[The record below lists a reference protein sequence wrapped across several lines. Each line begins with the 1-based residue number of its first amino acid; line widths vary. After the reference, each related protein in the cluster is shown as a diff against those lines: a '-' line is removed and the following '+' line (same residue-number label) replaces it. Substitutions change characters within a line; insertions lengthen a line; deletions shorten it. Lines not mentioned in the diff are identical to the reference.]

1 MRNSVAKIA
10 MSSLLLG
17 AVGCS
22 GIHYNEG
29 ASRLNAAYTGKM
41 ELRPLFSQTTSG
53 PVGQIQTGEAMSVNL
68 VSAHICDF
76 REVSLAGFST
86 GEMFSRSNAKSRVC
100 TNDGP
105 PLGSDVSSAKRRTRG
120 EILIVAHAGELS
132 EDNGLSFD
140 AARLRDTGRVIY
152 YNADVRESGQLINAL
167 NIPVYG
173 PLLYAGGRFALDLTV
188 LELDN
193 EENAQVKGLLEKLA
207 AIGRTVSAT
216 TSGSLVDALNTLGGT
231 LISGNGDDVELRY
244 QAVYD
249 LPSASSGSAVHRM
262 PLTEGYLALVREEH
276 RSELPTWNKI
286 CIDREEGLIRHKVAD
301 DSCKE
306 GDVYRN
312 RTWLLLRIAKEDKTS
327 PAVQKAIL
335 SETVGQ
341 FLDRSKTDL
350 RGQSPAAD
358 MLQGLEGLSEK
369 LKSLK
374 SNEPPFQN

>member
-1 MRNSVAKIA
+1 MKKIVVKIA
-10 MSSLLLG
+10 MTSLLLG
-17 AVGCS
+17 TVGCS

-29 ASRLNAAYTGKM
+29 ASRLNATYTDKQ
-41 ELRPLFSQTTSG
+41 LLHPLFSKTTSG
-53 PVGQIQTGEAMSVNL
+53 HSGQIAAGEAMSVNL

-76 REVSLAGFST
+76 REVSLAGFAT
-86 GEMFSRSNAKSRVC
+86 GEMFSRSNSKSRIC
-100 TNDGP
+100 RNDGP
-105 PLGSDVSSAKRRTRG
+105 PLGRDVSSAKRRTRG

-140 AARLRDTGRVIY
+140 AAKLRDTGRVIY

-207 AIGRTVSAT
+207 AIGKTVSAST
-216 TSGSLVDALNTLGGT
+216 NGALIDALNTLGGT

-249 LPSASSGSAVHRM
+249 LPSADSGSVVHRM

-276 RSELPTWNKI
+276 RSELPKWTEI
-286 CIDREEGLIRHKVAD
+286 CIDKEEGLIRHKTD
-301 DSCKE
+301 DNSCKQ

-312 RTWLLLRIAKEDKTS
+312 RTWLLLRVAKEDKAS
-327 PAVQKAIL
+327 RAVQKAIVA
-335 SETVGQ
+335 ETVGQ
-341 FLDRSKTDL
+341 FLDRSRTDL
-350 RGQSPAAD
+350 RGRNPAAEL
-358 MLQGLEGLSEK
+358 LQGLEELTKELEY
-369 LKSLK
+369 LK
-374 SNEPPFQN
+374 NN